1 MPIFQVTH
9 SLPHRLLISVVAMA
23 VILASAVGAKAQDD
37 SAFHEIETKYIF
49 GDITV
54 GSSTGIEGEKAFEP
68 ETGADFGKRG
78 GNYAASLTELEY
90 EYTPNQF
97 VQLEFGPTV
106 SYYDI
111 HGVDGL
117 NDLNLGT
124 FNGFAG
130 TFRSV
135 LVDRGPS
142 PLAVTLSLEPEFHS
156 RDETSGSRIVNYEL
170 EAKLESDYELINN
183 RLFLGSNI
191 LYEPETTRGD
201 LGTWF
206 NESTFGISS
215 ALAYQIVP
223 KVVVGADLW
232 YLRHYEG
239 VGFNTFT
246 GDVYYLGPTLY
257 WQVSSKMLVS
267 AAWET
272 QVAGHEVGVSRALD
286 LTDFSHYRAKLLL
299 EFEF

>member
-1 MPIFQVTH
+1 MPILHSTH
-9 SLPHRLLISVVAMA
+9 GPLHDFLVAVGA
-23 VILASAVGAKAQDD
+23 TAAILASAAGAKAQDN
-37 SAFHEIETKYIF
+37 SAFHEIESKYIF

-68 ETGADFGKRG
+68 ETGAGFGKRG

-97 VQLEFGPTV
+97 VQLEFGPTF

-111 HGVDGL
+111 HGVSDL

-130 TFRSV
+130 SFRSV

-156 RDETSGSRIVNYEL
+156 RDETSGTRIVNYEI
-170 EAKLESDYELINN
+170 EAKLEADYELVAN
-183 RLFLGSNI
+183 RLFLASNL

-201 LGTWF
+201 LGAWF
-206 NESTFGISS
+206 NESTFGISA

-223 KVVVGADLW
+223 KVVIGADFW
-232 YLRHYEG
+232 YLQHYEG

-246 GDVYYLGPTLY
+246 GDAYYLGPTLY
-257 WQVSSKMLVS
+257 WQVSPKMLVS

-272 QVAGHEVGVSRALD
+272 QVAGHESGVSPTLD

>member
-1 MPIFQVTH
+1 MPIFQVAH
-9 SLPHRLLISVVAMA
+9 FLLCRLRGPIAA
-23 VILASAVGAKAQDD
+23 TAIILAGAVSAKAQD
-37 SAFHEIETKYIF
+37 SGGFHEVESKYIF
-49 GDITV
+49 GAITV

-68 ETGADFGKRG
+68 ETEAGFGKRG

-90 EYTPNQF
+90 EYTPTQF
-97 VQLEFGPTV
+97 MQLEFGPTV

-111 HGVDGL
+111 RGVGGL

-124 FNGFAG
+124 FNGFSG
-130 TFRSV
+130 TLRSV
-135 LVDRGPS
+135 LVDRGAT

-156 RDETSGSRIVNYEL
+156 RDETGGSRIVNYEL
-170 EAKLESDYELINN
+170 EAKLEADYELINN
-183 RLFLGSNI
+183 RLFLASNI
-191 LYEPETTRGD
+191 LYDPETTRGD
-201 LGTWF
+201 LGAWF

-223 KVVVGADLW
+223 KVVIGADFW
-232 YLRHYEG
+232 YMQHYQG

-246 GDVYYLGPTLY
+246 GDAYYLGPTLY

-267 AAWET
+267 AAWEA
-272 QVAGHEVGVSRALD
+272 QIAGHEAGISPALD
-286 LTDFSHYRAKLLL
+286 LTDFSRYRAKLLL